1 MGRRQL
7 DGGRV
12 GLECLHDG
20 APRLRAAATAP
31 GDLAHQ
37 LKGPLRCSE
46 VRQVE
51 RGICIHH
58 AHQAN
63 AWEVQSLGNHLC
75 THQEPHFTGAE
86 APQRIMEIV
95 GVLHGICIN
104 AQHGC
109 SWHQRWMKPR
119 QFLLDT
125 LHTKTEHRNLL
136 ATHGARARQFLLAL
150 AMMAAHVLRGSSA
163 RR

>member
-1 MGRRQL
+1 MRRCKL

-12 GLECLHDG
+12 RLECLHDG
-20 APRLRAAATAP
+20 APRLRAAPTAP
-31 GDLAHQ
+31 GDLTHQ
-37 LKGPLRCSE
+37 LKGPLCCSE

-51 RGICIHH
+51 CGIRIDH

-63 AWEVQSLGNHLC
+63 AWKVQSLGNHLRA
-75 THQEPHFTGAE
+75 HQEPHFAGTE
-86 APQRIMEIV
+86 APQSIMKIV

-109 SWHQRWMKPR
+109 SWHQRWMEPR
-119 QFLLDT
+119 QFLFHT
-125 LHTKTEHRNLL
+125 LHAKTEHRNLF